1 MVQPTQPTKDIAG
14 TRNEIHGRCHCGEIT
29 FDAEVD
35 PGAVNTRHC
44 TDCQTPSGSAFR
56 VNIPAPAEHFVL
68 LSGTPETYAK
78 TAESCNKRL
87 HAFCGTCAA
96 PIYACA
102 VDNPQSYGSRQDDH
116 AARPVLATTAKLAA
130 LGIALGG
137 LARSRAGVRKRGHVT
152 ISRAG
157 FVARAAPVPSLDT
170 AVSAGSRRS

>member
-87 HAFCGTCAA
+87 HVFCGTCAT

-102 VDNPQSYGSRQDDH
+102 VDNRRAMVCGRTITQRALFSRRRQSWRRSALRWVDS
-116 AARPVLATTAKLAA
+116 LAA
-130 LGIALGG
+130 VPASEKGAT
-137 LARSRAGVRKRGHVT
+137 SQYRAPA
-152 ISRAG
+152 SLRAPPPYR
-157 FVARAAPVPSLDT
+157 V
-170 AVSAGSRRS
+170 